1 MKAMIV
7 RTDFSLGESTLKAEN
22 AVKIAKEA
30 GYTAVISADS
40 MNIASVIPLQS
51 TAGNDIAVIC
61 GVKLNIVDDP
71 TYEHRAKLAKESMR
85 CMESL
90 KRGRNYSFT
99 ALIKNEQ
106 GYRDIC
112 ELMTAANTREQFYFV
127 PRISLEQLAAT
138 YAKGNIILLTSDIGS
153 VFQRNDFAKII
164 SALITAGGKD
174 NFYCVVYPHPT
185 PFYDQINVRAMKAA
199 NALKIEPVAFY
210 PAYYESP
217 DDADIK
223 DIAHMVINNIK
234 IDQQYRLRIPHQR
247 DNAVNGRSHLL
258 AALKSFSVRMN
269 MPISSLMVST
279 TQDAI
284 INACKWRWHELSPS
298 LPKMAD
304 DEPATLMKLAVS
316 GLRKRLTTKEFGYIP
331 PASKHRAYVSR
342 LKYEMDTLT
351 RLGFCGYFLMVHD
364 VMNHSRETGIPVGPG
379 RGSSAGSLVAW
390 CIGITNVDPIRHD
403 LLFERFIN
411 PDRIDLPDAD
421 LDFSQAR
428 RHEVVEYL
436 NERFG
441 EDYVAGIPNFT
452 YLGAASALRDTARIF
467 GVNAADMAVSKEL
480 KNVEDDSLSLEELRE
495 QLASIDK
502 YATKYPDAF
511 NAACKL
517 QNLMR
522 GFGRHAAGVIVSGSP
537 LTERT
542 PVERRGDSRC
552 IAFDKRYCESM
563 GLIKLDVLGLA
574 TLDLLDIAKRYI
586 KENTGEDINLDA
598 ISLED
603 RKVLDGFA
611 AGYTQGVFQLES
623 GSMRKLLK
631 DLGAGMEP
639 MSFKTIV
646 ATTALFRP
654 GPIQS
659 GMLDDYVAV
668 AKGFMLP
675 HSIHPRLEDVTRE
688 TNGVL
693 LYQEQIMQSSR
704 VLAGFSMAE
713 ADALRSAIGKKN
725 MDKMKKIGTDFV
737 ERAKAGWVTLLLKDG
752 STLEVHKRAILDC
765 PDGKRRNYIEAI
777 NDGTDYIEVVSEQ
790 EGISQDKAQE
800 IWDAFEKFGGYAFN
814 KSHSVAYSLISYQSM
829 WLKTHYPAE
838 FFAASLTIL
847 GEDKHQGL
855 VKDALTYGIRVL
867 PPDVN
872 VSSNRIEIRTLED
885 GRQVLYAPFSA
896 LKGCSEIGSRAIM
909 KAREKVGGKFESLA
923 QFEEATEKRAVNSR
937 VREALQKVGAFASI
951 EHGSLPATATERLR
965 DQAEL
970 MGSLVID
977 TVKASRQFEM
987 NPKRSAEINA
997 LMSRMAAE
1005 MGLGDKLIRPSI
1017 GIKPKIMII
1026 LDNANTN
1033 DDRSGC
1039 FMESGYDTFKAQLLA
1054 TGDLRMGDLY
1064 VTGVCKKL
1072 KEKEK
1077 DYTKDEVGKFTD
1089 FMLEEINLVRPTY
1102 VLTCGSRATALFNN
1116 KSKPSDLVGSKE
1128 YLPALDATIFYGFN
1142 PNILYF
1148 RPEEGER
1155 MEAILADI
1163 AEALIASSPSFR
1175 AGI

>member
-1 MKAMIV
+1 MKALMV
-7 RTDFSLGESTLKAEN
+7 RTDFSLGESALKAEN
-22 AVKIAKEA
+22 AVKIAREA

-40 MNIASVIPLQS
+40 MNIASVIPLQRA
-51 TAGNDIAVIC
+51 AGDDMAVIC

-90 KRGRNYSFT
+90 ERGRNYSFT

-112 ELMTAANTREQFYFV
+112 ELMTVANTREQFYFV
-127 PRISLEQLAAT
+127 PRLSLEQLVST

-164 SALITAGGKD
+164 SSLITAGGKD
-174 NFYCVVYPHPT
+174 NFYSVVYPHPT
-185 PFYDQINVRAMKAA
+185 PFYDQINVRAMKVAS
-199 NALKIEPVAFY
+199 ALKIEPVAFY
-210 PAYYESP
+210 PAYYESI

-223 DIAHMVINNIK
+223 DIAHMVTNNIK
-234 IDQQYRLRIPHQR
+234 IDQPHRLRIPHQR
-247 DNAVNGRSHLL
+247 DNAVNGRRHLL
-258 AALKSFSVRMN
+258 EALKAFSVRMDVPVTAA
-269 MPISSLMVST
+269 MAST
-279 TQDAI
+279 TQDSI
-284 INACKWRWHELSPS
+284 IDACTWRWHELPPA

-304 DEPATLMKLAVS
+304 DEPATLMKLAVA
-316 GLRKRLTTKEFGYIP
+316 GLRKRLTTKEFGYTP
-331 PASKHRAYVSR
+331 PASENRVYVER

-351 RLGFCGYFLMVHD
+351 RLGFCGYFLMVRD
-364 VMNHSRETGIPVGPG
+364 LMNHSRETGIPVGPG

-390 CIGITNVDPIRHD
+390 CIGITNVDPIRHG

-411 PDRIDLPDAD
+411 PERLDLPDAD

-428 RHEVVEYL
+428 RHEVIEYL
-436 NERFG
+436 NERYG

-452 YLGAASALRDTARIF
+452 YLGAASALRDTARIY
-467 GVNAADMAVSKEL
+467 GVESADMAVSKEL
-480 KNVEDDSLSLEELRE
+480 KNVEDDSLPLEELRE
-495 QLASIDK
+495 QLASLDK

-517 QNLMR
+517 QSLMR
-522 GFGRHAAGVIVSGSP
+522 GFSRHAAGMIVAGVP

-542 PVERRGDSRC
+542 PVERRGDARC
-552 IAFDKRYCESM
+552 IAFDKRYCEAM

-574 TLDLLDIAKRYI
+574 TLDLLDSAKRYI

-623 GSMRKLLK
+623 GPMRKLLK
-631 DLGAGMEP
+631 DLGGGIEP
-639 MSFKTIV
+639 MSFKTVV

-659 GMLDDYVAV
+659 GMLDDYVSV
-668 AKGFMLP
+668 AKGFMAP
-675 HSIHPRLEDVTRE
+675 HSIHPRLEEVTRE

-725 MDKMKKIGTDFV
+725 MDKMKAIGSDFV
-737 ERAKAGWVTLLLKDG
+737 ERAQAGWVTLSLKNG
-752 STLEVHKRAILDC
+752 GTVEVHKHAKLDC
-765 PDGKRRNYIEAI
+765 SDGKRRSYSEAI
-777 NDGTDYIEVVSEQ
+777 SDGIDYVEIVSEQ
-790 EGISQDKAQE
+790 EGLSKEKAQE

-838 FFAASLTIL
+838 FFAAALTIL

-885 GRQVLYAPFSA
+885 GSQALYAPFSA
-896 LKGCSEIGSRAIM
+896 VKGCSENGCQAIM
-909 KAREKVGGKFESLA
+909 RAREKVGGKFESVA
-923 QFEEATEKRAVNSR
+923 QFDEAVEKRACNSR
-937 VREALQKVGAFASI
+937 VRESLHKVGAFASI
-951 EHGSLPATATERLR
+951 EPGSLPATDPERLR

-970 MGSLVID
+970 MGNLIID
-977 TVKASRQFEM
+977 AVKASRPFEM
-987 NPKRSAEINA
+987 NPKRSAEINV
-997 LMSRMAAE
+997 LMTRMAAE
-1005 MGLGDKLIRPSI
+1005 MGLGEELIRPTI

-1026 LDNANTN
+1026 LDNANGN
-1033 DDRSGC
+1033 DARTGY
-1039 FMESGYDTFKAQLLA
+1039 FMENGYDDFKAKLL
-1054 TGDLRMGDLY
+1054 TVGDLRMGDLY
-1064 VTGVCKKL
+1064 VTGVCKKV
-1072 KEKEK
+1072 KDKEK
-1077 DYTKDEVGKFTD
+1077 DYTKDEIGQFTD
-1089 FMLEEINLVRPTY
+1089 FMREEINLVRPTY
-1102 VLTCGSRATALFNN
+1102 ILTCGSRSTALFNN
-1116 KSKPSDLVGSKE
+1116 KSKPSDLIGRKE
-1128 YLPALDATIFYGFN
+1128 YFPELDATVFYGFN

-1155 MEAILADI
+1155 LEAILADI
-1163 AEALIASSPSFR
+1163 AETINK
-1175 AGI
+1175 

>member
-1 MKAMIV
+1 MKALMV
-7 RTDFSLGESTLKAEN
+7 RTDFSLGESALKAEN
-22 AVKIAKEA
+22 AVKIAREA

-40 MNIASVIPLQS
+40 MNIASVIPLQRA
-51 TAGNDIAVIC
+51 AGDDMAVIC

-90 KRGRNYSFT
+90 ERGRNCSFT

-112 ELMTAANTREQFYFV
+112 ELMTVANTREQFYFV
-127 PRISLEQLAAT
+127 PRLSLEQLVST

-164 SALITAGGKD
+164 SSLITAGGKD
-174 NFYCVVYPHPT
+174 NFYSVVYPHPT
-185 PFYDQINVRAMKAA
+185 PFYDQINVRAMKVAS
-199 NALKIEPVAFY
+199 ALKIEPVAFY
-210 PAYYESP
+210 PAYYESI

-223 DIAHMVINNIK
+223 DIAHMVTNNIK
-234 IDQQYRLRIPHQR
+234 IDQPHRLRIPHQR
-247 DNAVNGRSHLL
+247 DNAINGRRHLL
-258 AALKSFSVRMN
+258 EALKAFSVRMDVPVTAA
-269 MPISSLMVST
+269 MAST
-279 TQDAI
+279 TQDSI
-284 INACKWRWHELSPS
+284 IDACTWRWHELPPA

-304 DEPATLMKLAVS
+304 DEPATLMKLAVA
-316 GLRKRLTTKEFGYIP
+316 GLRKRLTTKEFGYTP
-331 PASKHRAYVSR
+331 PASENRVYVER

-351 RLGFCGYFLMVHD
+351 RLGFCGYFLMVRD
-364 VMNHSRETGIPVGPG
+364 LMNHSRETGIPVGPG

-390 CIGITNVDPIRHD
+390 CIGITNVDPIRHG

-411 PDRIDLPDAD
+411 PERLDLPDAD

-428 RHEVVEYL
+428 RHEVIEYL
-436 NERFG
+436 NERYG

-452 YLGAASALRDTARIF
+452 YLGAASALRDTARIY
-467 GVNAADMAVSKEL
+467 GVESADMAVSKEL
-480 KNVEDDSLSLEELRE
+480 KNVEDDSLPLEELRE
-495 QLASIDK
+495 QLASLDK

-517 QNLMR
+517 QSLMR
-522 GFGRHAAGVIVSGSP
+522 GFGRHAAGIIVAGVP

-542 PVERRGDSRC
+542 PVERRGDARC
-552 IAFDKRYCESM
+552 IAFDKRYCEAM

-574 TLDLLDIAKRYI
+574 TLDLLDSAKRYI

-623 GSMRKLLK
+623 GPMRKLLK
-631 DLGAGMEP
+631 DLGGGIEP
-639 MSFKTIV
+639 MSFKTVV

-659 GMLDDYVAV
+659 GMLDDYVSV
-668 AKGFMLP
+668 AKGFMAP
-675 HSIHPRLEDVTRE
+675 HSIHPRLEEVTRE

-725 MDKMKKIGTDFV
+725 MDKMKAIGSDFV
-737 ERAKAGWVTLLLKDG
+737 ERAQAGWVTLSLKNG
-752 STLEVHKRAILDC
+752 GTVEVHKHAKLDC
-765 PDGKRRNYIEAI
+765 SDGKRRSYSEAI
-777 NDGTDYIEVVSEQ
+777 SDGIDYVEIVSEQ
-790 EGISQDKAQE
+790 EGLSKEKAQE

-838 FFAASLTIL
+838 FFAAALTIL

-885 GRQVLYAPFSA
+885 GSQALYAPFSA
-896 LKGCSEIGSRAIM
+896 VKGCSENGCQAIM
-909 KAREKVGGKFESLA
+909 RAREKVGGKFESVA
-923 QFEEATEKRAVNSR
+923 QFDEAVEKRACNSR
-937 VREALQKVGAFASI
+937 VRESLHKVGAFASI
-951 EHGSLPATATERLR
+951 EPGSLPATDPERLR

-970 MGSLVID
+970 MGNLIID
-977 TVKASRQFEM
+977 AVKASRPFEM
-987 NPKRSAEINA
+987 NPKRSAEINV
-997 LMSRMAAE
+997 LMTRMAAE
-1005 MGLGDKLIRPSI
+1005 MGLGEELIRPTI

-1026 LDNANTN
+1026 LDNANGN
-1033 DDRSGC
+1033 DARTGY
-1039 FMESGYDTFKAQLLA
+1039 FMENGYDDFKAKLL
-1054 TGDLRMGDLY
+1054 TVGDLRMGDLY
-1064 VTGVCKKL
+1064 VTGVCKKV
-1072 KEKEK
+1072 KDKEK
-1077 DYTKDEVGKFTD
+1077 DYTKDEIGQFTD
-1089 FMLEEINLVRPTY
+1089 FMREEINLVRPTY
-1102 VLTCGSRATALFNN
+1102 ILTCGSRSTALFNN
-1116 KSKPSDLVGSKE
+1116 KSKPSDLIGRKE
-1128 YLPALDATIFYGFN
+1128 YFPELDATVFYGFN

-1155 MEAILADI
+1155 LEAILADI
-1163 AEALIASSPSFR
+1163 AETINK
-1175 AGI
+1175 

>member
-1 MKAMIV
+1 MKALMV
-7 RTDFSLGESTLKAEN
+7 RTDFSLGESALKAEN
-22 AVKIAKEA
+22 AVKIAREA

-40 MNIASVIPLQS
+40 MNIASVIPLQRA
-51 TAGNDIAVIC
+51 AGDDMAVIC

-90 KRGRNYSFT
+90 ERGRNYSFT

-112 ELMTAANTREQFYFV
+112 ELMTVANTREQFYFV
-127 PRISLEQLAAT
+127 PRLSLEQLVST

-164 SALITAGGKD
+164 SSLITAGGKD
-174 NFYCVVYPHPT
+174 NFYSVVYPHPT
-185 PFYDQINVRAMKAA
+185 PFYDQINVRAMKVAS
-199 NALKIEPVAFY
+199 ALKIEPVAFY
-210 PAYYESP
+210 PAYYESI

-223 DIAHMVINNIK
+223 DIAHMVTNNIK
-234 IDQQYRLRIPHQR
+234 IDQPHRLRIPHQR
-247 DNAVNGRSHLL
+247 DNAVNGRRHLL
-258 AALKSFSVRMN
+258 EALKAFSVRMDVPVTAA
-269 MPISSLMVST
+269 MAST
-279 TQDAI
+279 TQDSI
-284 INACKWRWHELSPS
+284 IDACTWRWHELPPA

-304 DEPATLMKLAVS
+304 DEPATLMKLAVA
-316 GLRKRLTTKEFGYIP
+316 GLHKRLTTKEFGYTP
-331 PASKHRAYVSR
+331 PASENRVYVER

-351 RLGFCGYFLMVHD
+351 RLGFCGYFLMVRD
-364 VMNHSRETGIPVGPG
+364 LMNHSRETGIPVGPG

-390 CIGITNVDPIRHD
+390 CIGITNVDPIRHG

-411 PDRIDLPDAD
+411 PERLDLPDAD

-428 RHEVVEYL
+428 RHEVIEYL
-436 NERFG
+436 NERYG

-452 YLGAASALRDTARIF
+452 YLGAASALRDTARIY
-467 GVNAADMAVSKEL
+467 GVESADMAVSKEL
-480 KNVEDDSLSLEELRE
+480 KNVEDDSLPLEELRE
-495 QLASIDK
+495 QLASLDK

-517 QNLMR
+517 QSLMR
-522 GFGRHAAGVIVSGSP
+522 GFGRHAAGMIVAGVP

-542 PVERRGDSRC
+542 PVERRGDARC
-552 IAFDKRYCESM
+552 IAFDKRYCEAM

-574 TLDLLDIAKRYI
+574 TLDLLDSAKRYI

-623 GSMRKLLK
+623 GPMRKLLK
-631 DLGAGMEP
+631 DLGGGIEP
-639 MSFKTIV
+639 MSFKTVV

-659 GMLDDYVAV
+659 GMLDDYVSV
-668 AKGFMLP
+668 AKGFMAP
-675 HSIHPRLEDVTRE
+675 HSIHPRLEEVTRE

-725 MDKMKKIGTDFV
+725 MDKMKAIGSDFV
-737 ERAKAGWVTLLLKDG
+737 ERAQAGWVTLSLKNG
-752 STLEVHKRAILDC
+752 GTVEVHKHAKLDC
-765 PDGKRRNYIEAI
+765 SDGKRRSYSEAI
-777 NDGTDYIEVVSEQ
+777 SDGIDYVEIVSEQ
-790 EGISQDKAQE
+790 EGLSKEKAQE

-838 FFAASLTIL
+838 FFAAALTIL

-885 GRQVLYAPFSA
+885 GSQALYAPFSA
-896 LKGCSEIGSRAIM
+896 VKGCSENGCQAIM
-909 KAREKVGGKFESLA
+909 RAREKVGGKFESVA
-923 QFEEATEKRAVNSR
+923 QFDEAVEKRACNSR
-937 VREALQKVGAFASI
+937 VRESLHKVGAFASI
-951 EHGSLPATATERLR
+951 EPGSLPATDPERLR

-970 MGSLVID
+970 MGNLIID
-977 TVKASRQFEM
+977 AVKASRPFEM
-987 NPKRSAEINA
+987 NPKRSAEINV
-997 LMSRMAAE
+997 LMTRMAAE
-1005 MGLGDKLIRPSI
+1005 MGLGEELIRPTI

-1026 LDNANTN
+1026 LDNANGN
-1033 DDRSGC
+1033 DARTGY
-1039 FMESGYDTFKAQLLA
+1039 FMENGYDDFKAKLL
-1054 TGDLRMGDLY
+1054 TVGDLRMGDLY
-1064 VTGVCKKL
+1064 VTGVCKKV
-1072 KEKEK
+1072 KDKEK
-1077 DYTKDEVGKFTD
+1077 DYTKDEIGQFTD
-1089 FMLEEINLVRPTY
+1089 FMREEINLVRPTY
-1102 VLTCGSRATALFNN
+1102 ILTCGSRSTALFNN
-1116 KSKPSDLVGSKE
+1116 KSKPSDLIGRKE
-1128 YLPALDATIFYGFN
+1128 YFPELDATVFYGFN

-1155 MEAILADI
+1155 LEAILADI
-1163 AEALIASSPSFR
+1163 AETINK
-1175 AGI
+1175 

>member
-1 MKAMIV
+1 MKALMV
-7 RTDFSLGESTLKAEN
+7 RTDFSLGESALKAEN
-22 AVKIAKEA
+22 AVKIAREA

-40 MNIASVIPLQS
+40 MNIASVIPLQRA
-51 TAGNDIAVIC
+51 AGDDMAVIC

-90 KRGRNYSFT
+90 ERGRNYSFT

-112 ELMTAANTREQFYFV
+112 ELMTVANTREQFYFV
-127 PRISLEQLAAT
+127 PRLSLEQLVST

-164 SALITAGGKD
+164 SSLITAGGKD
-174 NFYCVVYPHPT
+174 NFYSVVYPHPT
-185 PFYDQINVRAMKAA
+185 PFYDQINVRAMKVAS
-199 NALKIEPVAFY
+199 ALKIEPVAFY
-210 PAYYESP
+210 PAYYESI

-223 DIAHMVINNIK
+223 DIAHMVTNNIK
-234 IDQQYRLRIPHQR
+234 IDQPHRLRIPHQR
-247 DNAVNGRSHLL
+247 DNAVNGRRHLL
-258 AALKSFSVRMN
+258 EALKAFSVRMDVPVTAA
-269 MPISSLMVST
+269 MAST
-279 TQDAI
+279 TQDSI
-284 INACKWRWHELSPS
+284 IEACTWRWHELPPA

-304 DEPATLMKLAVS
+304 DEPATLMKLAVA
-316 GLRKRLTTKEFGYIP
+316 GLRKRLTTKEFGYTP
-331 PASKHRAYVSR
+331 PASENRVYVER

-351 RLGFCGYFLMVHD
+351 RLGFCGYFLMVRD
-364 VMNHSRETGIPVGPG
+364 LMNHSRETGIPVGPG

-390 CIGITNVDPIRHD
+390 CIGITNVDPIRHG

-411 PDRIDLPDAD
+411 PERLDLPDAD

-428 RHEVVEYL
+428 RHEVIEYL
-436 NERFG
+436 NERYG

-452 YLGAASALRDTARIF
+452 YLGAASALRDTARIY
-467 GVNAADMAVSKEL
+467 GVESADMAVSKEL
-480 KNVEDDSLSLEELRE
+480 KNVEDDSLPLEELRE
-495 QLASIDK
+495 QLASLDK

-517 QNLMR
+517 QSLMR
-522 GFGRHAAGVIVSGSP
+522 GFGRHAAGMIVAGVP

-542 PVERRGDSRC
+542 PVERRGDARC
-552 IAFDKRYCESM
+552 IAFDKRYCEAM

-574 TLDLLDIAKRYI
+574 TLDLLDSAKRYI

-623 GSMRKLLK
+623 GPMRKLLK
-631 DLGAGMEP
+631 DLGGGIEP
-639 MSFKTIV
+639 MSFKTVV

-659 GMLDDYVAV
+659 GMLDDYVSV
-668 AKGFMLP
+668 AKGFMAP
-675 HSIHPRLEDVTRE
+675 HSIHPRLEEVTRE

-725 MDKMKKIGTDFV
+725 MDKMKAIGSDFV
-737 ERAKAGWVTLLLKDG
+737 ERAQAGWVILSLKNG
-752 STLEVHKRAILDC
+752 GTVEVHKHAKLDC
-765 PDGKRRNYIEAI
+765 SDGKRRSYSEAI
-777 NDGTDYIEVVSEQ
+777 SDGIDYVEIVSEQ
-790 EGISQDKAQE
+790 EGLSKEKAQE

-838 FFAASLTIL
+838 FFAAALTIL

-872 VSSNRIEIRTLED
+872 ESSNRIEIRTLED
-885 GRQVLYAPFSA
+885 GSQVLYAPFSA
-896 LKGCSEIGSRAIM
+896 VKGCSENGCQAIM
-909 KAREKVGGKFESLA
+909 RAREKVGGKFESVA
-923 QFEEATEKRAVNSR
+923 QFDEAVEKRACNSR
-937 VREALQKVGAFASI
+937 VRESLHKVGAFASI
-951 EHGSLPATATERLR
+951 EPGSLPATDPERLR

-970 MGSLVID
+970 MGNLIID
-977 TVKASRQFEM
+977 AVKASRPFEM
-987 NPKRSAEINA
+987 NPKRSAEINV
-997 LMSRMAAE
+997 LMTRMAAE
-1005 MGLGDKLIRPSI
+1005 MGLGEELIRPTI

-1026 LDNANTN
+1026 LDNANGN
-1033 DDRSGC
+1033 DARTGY
-1039 FMESGYDTFKAQLLA
+1039 FMENGYDDFKAKLL
-1054 TGDLRMGDLY
+1054 TVGDLRMGDLY
-1064 VTGVCKKL
+1064 VTGVCKKV
-1072 KEKEK
+1072 KDKEK
-1077 DYTKDEVGKFTD
+1077 DYTKDEIGQFTD
-1089 FMLEEINLVRPTY
+1089 FMREEINLVRPTY
-1102 VLTCGSRATALFNN
+1102 ILTCGSRSTALFNN
-1116 KSKPSDLVGSKE
+1116 KSKPSDLIGRKE
-1128 YLPALDATIFYGFN
+1128 YFPELDATVFYGFN

-1155 MEAILADI
+1155 LEAILADI
-1163 AEALIASSPSFR
+1163 AETINK
-1175 AGI
+1175 

>member
-1 MKAMIV
+1 MKALMV
-7 RTDFSLGESTLKAEN
+7 RTDFSLGESALKAEN
-22 AVKIAKEA
+22 AVKIAREA

-40 MNIASVIPLQS
+40 MNIASVIPLQRA
-51 TAGNDIAVIC
+51 AGDDMAVIC

-71 TYEHRAKLAKESMR
+71 TYEHRAKLAKESKG

-90 KRGRNYSFT
+90 ERGRNYSFT

-112 ELMTAANTREQFYFV
+112 ELMTVANTREQFYFV
-127 PRISLEQLAAT
+127 PRLSLEQLVST

-164 SALITAGGKD
+164 SSLITAGGKD
-174 NFYCVVYPHPT
+174 NFYSVVYPHPT
-185 PFYDQINVRAMKAA
+185 PFYDQINVRAMKVAS
-199 NALKIEPVAFY
+199 ALKIEPVAFY
-210 PAYYESP
+210 PAYYESI

-223 DIAHMVINNIK
+223 DIAHMVTNNIK
-234 IDQQYRLRIPHQR
+234 IDQPHRLRIPHQR
-247 DNAVNGRSHLL
+247 DNAVNGRRHLL
-258 AALKSFSVRMN
+258 EALKAFSVRMDVPVTAA
-269 MPISSLMVST
+269 MAST
-279 TQDAI
+279 TQDSI
-284 INACKWRWHELSPS
+284 IEACTWRWHELPPA

-304 DEPATLMKLAVS
+304 DEPATLMKLAVA
-316 GLRKRLTTKEFGYIP
+316 GLRKRLTTKEFGYTP
-331 PASKHRAYVSR
+331 PASENRVYVER

-351 RLGFCGYFLMVHD
+351 RLGFCGYFLMVRD
-364 VMNHSRETGIPVGPG
+364 LMNHSRETGIPVGPG

-390 CIGITNVDPIRHD
+390 CIGITNVDPIRHG

-411 PDRIDLPDAD
+411 PERLDLPDAD

-428 RHEVVEYL
+428 RHEVIEYL
-436 NERFG
+436 NERYG

-452 YLGAASALRDTARIF
+452 YLGAASALRDTARIY
-467 GVNAADMAVSKEL
+467 GVESADMAVSKEL
-480 KNVEDDSLSLEELRE
+480 KNVEDDSLPLEELRE
-495 QLASIDK
+495 QLASLDK

-517 QNLMR
+517 QSLMR
-522 GFGRHAAGVIVSGSP
+522 GFGRHAAGMIVAGVP

-542 PVERRGDSRC
+542 PVERRGDARC
-552 IAFDKRYCESM
+552 IAFDKRYCEAM

-574 TLDLLDIAKRYI
+574 TLDLLDSAKRYI

-623 GSMRKLLK
+623 GPMRKLLK
-631 DLGAGMEP
+631 DLGGGIEP
-639 MSFKTIV
+639 MSFKTVV

-659 GMLDDYVAV
+659 GMLDDYVSV
-668 AKGFMLP
+668 AKGFMAP
-675 HSIHPRLEDVTRE
+675 HSIHPRLEEVTRE

-725 MDKMKKIGTDFV
+725 MDKMKAIGSDFV
-737 ERAKAGWVTLLLKDG
+737 ERAQAGWVTLSLKNG
-752 STLEVHKRAILDC
+752 GTVEVHKHAKLDC
-765 PDGKRRNYIEAI
+765 SDGKRRSYSEAI
-777 NDGTDYIEVVSEQ
+777 SDGIDYVEIVSEQ
-790 EGISQDKAQE
+790 EGLSKEKAQE

-838 FFAASLTIL
+838 FFAAALTIL

-885 GRQVLYAPFSA
+885 GSQALYAPFSA
-896 LKGCSEIGSRAIM
+896 VKGCSENGCQAIM
-909 KAREKVGGKFESLA
+909 RAREKVGGKFESVA
-923 QFEEATEKRAVNSR
+923 QFDEAVEKRACNSR
-937 VREALQKVGAFASI
+937 VRESLHKVGAFASI
-951 EHGSLPATATERLR
+951 EPGSLPATDPERLR

-970 MGSLVID
+970 MGNLIID
-977 TVKASRQFEM
+977 AVKASRPFEM
-987 NPKRSAEINA
+987 NSKRSAEINV
-997 LMSRMAAE
+997 LMTRMAAE
-1005 MGLGDKLIRPSI
+1005 MGLGDELIRPSI

-1026 LDNANTN
+1026 LDNANGN
-1033 DDRSGC
+1033 DARTGY
-1039 FMESGYDTFKAQLLA
+1039 FMENGYDDFKAKLLTA
-1054 TGDLRMGDLY
+1054 GDLRMGDLY
-1064 VTGVCKKL
+1064 VTGVCKKV
-1072 KEKEK
+1072 KDKEK
-1077 DYTKDEVGKFTD
+1077 DYTKDEIGQFTD
-1089 FMLEEINLVRPTY
+1089 FIREEINLVRPTY
-1102 VLTCGSRATALFNN
+1102 ILTCGSRSTALFNN
-1116 KSKPSDLVGSKE
+1116 KSKPSDLIGRKE
-1128 YLPALDATIFYGFN
+1128 YFPELDATVFYGFN

-1155 MEAILADI
+1155 LEAILADI
-1163 AEALIASSPSFR
+1163 AETINK
-1175 AGI
+1175 

>member
-1 MKAMIV
+1 MKALMV
-7 RTDFSLGESTLKAEN
+7 RTDFSLGESALKAEN
-22 AVKIAKEA
+22 AVKIARDA

-40 MNIASVIPLQS
+40 MNIASVIPLQRA
-51 TAGNDIAVIC
+51 AGDDMAVIC
-61 GVKLNIVDDP
+61 GVKLNVVDDP
-71 TYEHRAKLAKESMR
+71 TYEHRARLAKESGR

-90 KRGRNYSFT
+90 VRDRSYCFT

-106 GYRDIC
+106 GYRDVC
-112 ELMTAANTREQFYFV
+112 ELMTLANKREQFYFV
-127 PRISLEQLAAT
+127 PRLALEQLAAA

-153 VFQRNDFAKII
+153 VFQRRDFAKII
-164 SALITAGGKD
+164 GTLVTAGGRD
-174 NFYCVVYPHPT
+174 NFYSVVYPHPT
-185 PFYDQINVRAMKAA
+185 PFYDQINVRAMKVAS
-199 NALKIEPVAFY
+199 ALKIEPVAFY
-210 PAYYESP
+210 PAYYESI

-223 DIAHMVINNIK
+223 DIAHMVTNNIK
-234 IDQQYRLRIPHQR
+234 IDQPHRLRIPHQR
-247 DNAVNGRSHLL
+247 DNAVNGRRHLL
-258 AALKSFSVRMN
+258 EALKAFSVRMDVPVTAA
-269 MPISSLMVST
+269 MAST
-279 TQDAI
+279 TQDSI
-284 INACKWRWHELSPS
+284 IEACTWRWHELPPA

-304 DEPATLMKLAVS
+304 DEPATLMKLAVA
-316 GLRKRLTTKEFGYIP
+316 GLRKRLTTKEFGYTP
-331 PASKHRAYVSR
+331 PASENRVYVER

-351 RLGFCGYFLMVHD
+351 RLGFCGYFLMVRD
-364 VMNHSRETGIPVGPG
+364 LMNHSRETGIPVGPG

-390 CIGITNVDPIRHD
+390 CIGITNVDPIRHG

-411 PDRIDLPDAD
+411 PERLDLPDAD

-428 RHEVVEYL
+428 RHEVIEYL
-436 NERFG
+436 NERYG

-452 YLGAASALRDTARIF
+452 YLGAASALRDTARIY
-467 GVNAADMAVSKEL
+467 GVESADMAVSKEL
-480 KNVEDDSLSLEELRE
+480 KNVEDDSLPLEELRE
-495 QLASIDK
+495 QLASLDK

-517 QNLMR
+517 QSLMR
-522 GFGRHAAGVIVSGSP
+522 GFGRHAAGMIVAGVP

-542 PVERRGDSRC
+542 PVERRGDARC
-552 IAFDKRYCESM
+552 IAFDKRYCEAM

-574 TLDLLDIAKRYI
+574 TLDLLDSAKRYI

-623 GSMRKLLK
+623 GPMRKLLK
-631 DLGAGMEP
+631 DLGGGIEP
-639 MSFKTIV
+639 MSFKTVV

-659 GMLDDYVAV
+659 GMLDDYVSV
-668 AKGFMLP
+668 AKGFMAP
-675 HSIHPRLEDVTRE
+675 HSIHPRLEEVTRE

-725 MDKMKKIGTDFV
+725 MDKMKAIGSDFV
-737 ERAKAGWVTLLLKDG
+737 ERAQAGWVTLSLKNG
-752 STLEVHKRAILDC
+752 GTVEVHKHAKLDC
-765 PDGKRRNYIEAI
+765 SDGKRRSYSEAI
-777 NDGTDYIEVVSEQ
+777 SDGIDYVEIVSEQ
-790 EGISQDKAQE
+790 EGLSKEKAQE

-838 FFAASLTIL
+838 FFAAALTIL

-885 GRQVLYAPFSA
+885 GSQALYAPFSA
-896 LKGCSEIGSRAIM
+896 VKGCSENGCQAIM
-909 KAREKVGGKFESLA
+909 RAREKVGGKFESVA
-923 QFEEATEKRAVNSR
+923 QFDEAVEKRACNSR
-937 VREALQKVGAFASI
+937 VRESLHKVGAFASI
-951 EHGSLPATATERLR
+951 EPGSLPATDPERLR

-970 MGSLVID
+970 MGNLIID
-977 TVKASRQFEM
+977 AVKASRPFEM
-987 NPKRSAEINA
+987 NPKRSAEINV
-997 LMSRMAAE
+997 LMTRMADE
-1005 MGLGDKLIRPSI
+1005 MGLGEELIRPTI

-1026 LDNANTN
+1026 LDNANGN
-1033 DDRSGC
+1033 DARTGY
-1039 FMESGYDTFKAQLLA
+1039 FMENGYDDFKAKLL
-1054 TGDLRMGDLY
+1054 TVGDLRMGDLY
-1064 VTGVCKKL
+1064 VTGVCKKV
-1072 KEKEK
+1072 KDKEK
-1077 DYTKDEVGKFTD
+1077 DYTKDEIGQFTD
-1089 FMLEEINLVRPTY
+1089 FMREEINLVRPTY
-1102 VLTCGSRATALFNN
+1102 ILTCGSRSTALFNN
-1116 KSKPSDLVGSKE
+1116 KSKPSDLIGRKE
-1128 YLPALDATIFYGFN
+1128 YFPELDATVFYGFN

-1148 RPEEGER
+1148 RPEEGVR
-1155 MEAILADI
+1155 LEAILADI
-1163 AEALIASSPSFR
+1163 AETINK
-1175 AGI
+1175 

>member
-1 MKAMIV
+1 MKALMV
-7 RTDFSLGESTLKAEN
+7 RTDFSLGESALKAEN
-22 AVKIAKEA
+22 AVKIAREA

-40 MNIASVIPLQS
+40 MNIASVIPLQRA
-51 TAGNDIAVIC
+51 AGDDMAVIC

-90 KRGRNYSFT
+90 ERGRNYSFT

-112 ELMTAANTREQFYFV
+112 ELMTVANTREQFYFV
-127 PRISLEQLAAT
+127 PRLSLEQLVST

-164 SALITAGGKD
+164 STLITAGGKD
-174 NFYCVVYPHPT
+174 NFYSVVYPHPT
-185 PFYDQINVRAMKAA
+185 PFYDQINVRAMKVAS
-199 NALKIEPVAFY
+199 ALKIEPVAFY
-210 PAYYESP
+210 PAYYESI

-223 DIAHMVINNIK
+223 DIAHMVTNNIK
-234 IDQQYRLRIPHQR
+234 IDQPHRLRIPHQR
-247 DNAVNGRSHLL
+247 DNAINGRRHLL
-258 AALKSFSVRMN
+258 EALKAFSVRMDVPVTAA
-269 MPISSLMVST
+269 MAST
-279 TQDAI
+279 TQDSI
-284 INACKWRWHELSPS
+284 IDACTWRWHELPPA

-304 DEPATLMKLAVS
+304 DEPATLMKLAVA
-316 GLRKRLTTKEFGYIP
+316 GLRKRLTTKEFGYTP
-331 PASKHRAYVSR
+331 PASENRVYVER

-351 RLGFCGYFLMVHD
+351 RLGFCGYFLMVRD
-364 VMNHSRETGIPVGPG
+364 LMNHSRETGIPVGPG

-390 CIGITNVDPIRHD
+390 CIGITNVDPIRHG

-411 PDRIDLPDAD
+411 PERLDLPDAD

-428 RHEVVEYL
+428 RHEVIEYL
-436 NERFG
+436 NERYG

-452 YLGAASALRDTARIF
+452 YLGAASALRDTARIY
-467 GVNAADMAVSKEL
+467 GVESADMAVSKEL
-480 KNVEDDSLSLEELRE
+480 KNVEDDSLPLEELRE
-495 QLASIDK
+495 QLASLDK

-517 QNLMR
+517 QSLMR
-522 GFGRHAAGVIVSGSP
+522 GFGRHAAGMIVAGVP

-542 PVERRGDSRC
+542 PVERRGDARC
-552 IAFDKRYCESM
+552 IAFDKRYCEAM

-574 TLDLLDIAKRYI
+574 TLDLLDSAKRYI
-586 KENTGEDINLDA
+586 KESTGEDINLDA
-598 ISLED
+598 IPLDD

-623 GSMRKLLK
+623 GPMRKLLK
-631 DLGAGMEP
+631 DLGGGIEP
-639 MSFKTIV
+639 MSFKTVV

-659 GMLDDYVAV
+659 GMLDDYVSV
-668 AKGFMLP
+668 AKGFMAP
-675 HSIHPRLEDVTRE
+675 HSIHPRLEEVTRE

-725 MDKMKKIGTDFV
+725 MDKMKAIGSDFV
-737 ERAKAGWVTLLLKDG
+737 ERAQAGWVTLSLKNG
-752 STLEVHKRAILDC
+752 GTVEVHKHAKLDC
-765 PDGKRRNYIEAI
+765 SDGKRRSYSEAI
-777 NDGTDYIEVVSEQ
+777 SDGIDYVEIVSEQ
-790 EGISQDKAQE
+790 EGLSKEKAQE

-838 FFAASLTIL
+838 FFAAALTIL

-885 GRQVLYAPFSA
+885 GSQVLYAPFSA
-896 LKGCSEIGSRAIM
+896 VKGCSENGCQAIM
-909 KAREKVGGKFESLA
+909 RAREKVGGKFESLA
-923 QFEEATEKRAVNSR
+923 QFEEAVEKRACNSR
-937 VREALQKVGAFASI
+937 VRESLQKVGAFAAI
-951 EHGSLPATATERLR
+951 EPGSLPATDPERLR

-970 MGSLVID
+970 MGNLVID
-977 TVKASRQFEM
+977 AVKASRPFEM
-987 NPKRSAEINA
+987 NPKRSAEINV
-997 LMSRMAAE
+997 LMTRMAAE
-1005 MGLGDKLIRPSI
+1005 MGLGEELIRPTI

-1026 LDNANTN
+1026 LDNANGN
-1033 DDRSGC
+1033 DARTGY
-1039 FMESGYDTFKAQLLA
+1039 FMENGYDDFKAKLL
-1054 TGDLRMGDLY
+1054 TVGDLRMGDLY
-1064 VTGVCKKL
+1064 VTGVCKKV
-1072 KEKEK
+1072 KDKEK
-1077 DYTKDEVGKFTD
+1077 DYTKDEIGQFTD
-1089 FMLEEINLVRPTY
+1089 FMREEINLVRPTY
-1102 VLTCGSRATALFNN
+1102 ILTCGSRSTALFNN
-1116 KSKPSDLVGSKE
+1116 KSKPSDLIGRKE
-1128 YLPALDATIFYGFN
+1128 YFPELDATVFYGFN

-1155 MEAILADI
+1155 LEAILADI
-1163 AEALIASSPSFR
+1163 AETINK
-1175 AGI
+1175 

>member
-1 MKAMIV
+1 MKALMV
-7 RTDFSLGESTLKAEN
+7 RTDFSLGESALKAEN
-22 AVKIAKEA
+22 AVKIAREA

-40 MNIASVIPLQS
+40 MNIASVIPLQRA
-51 TAGNDIAVIC
+51 AGDDMAVIC

-71 TYEHRAKLAKESMR
+71 TYEHRAKLAKESKG

-90 KRGRNYSFT
+90 ERGRNYSFT

-112 ELMTAANTREQFYFV
+112 ELMTVANTREQFYFV
-127 PRISLEQLAAT
+127 PRLSLEQLVST
-138 YAKGNIILLTSDIGS
+138 YAKGNIILLTADIGS
-153 VFQRNDFAKII
+153 VYQRNDFAKII
-164 SALITAGGKD
+164 SSLITAGGKN
-174 NFYCVVYPHPT
+174 NFYSVVYPHPT
-185 PFYDQINVRAMKAA
+185 PFYDQINVRAMKVAS
-199 NALKIEPVAFY
+199 ALKIEPVAFY
-210 PAYYESP
+210 PAYYESI

-223 DIAHMVINNIK
+223 DIAHMVTNNIK
-234 IDQQYRLRIPHQR
+234 IDQPHRLRIPHQR
-247 DNAVNGRSHLL
+247 DNAVNGRRHLL
-258 AALKSFSVRMN
+258 EALKAFSVRMDVPVTAA
-269 MPISSLMVST
+269 MAST
-279 TQDAI
+279 TQDTI
-284 INACKWRWHELSPS
+284 IDACTWRWHELPPA

-304 DEPATLMKLAVS
+304 DEPATLMKLAVA
-316 GLRKRLTTKEFGYIP
+316 GLRKRLTTKEFGYTP
-331 PASKHRAYVSR
+331 PASENRVYVER

-351 RLGFCGYFLMVHD
+351 RLGFCGYFLMVRD
-364 VMNHSRETGIPVGPG
+364 LMNHSRETGIPVGPG

-390 CIGITNVDPIRHD
+390 CIGITNVDPIRHG

-411 PDRIDLPDAD
+411 PERLDLPDAD

-428 RHEVVEYL
+428 RHEVIEYL
-436 NERFG
+436 NERYG

-452 YLGAASALRDTARIF
+452 YLGAASALRDTARIY
-467 GVNAADMAVSKEL
+467 GVESADMAVSKEL
-480 KNVEDDSLSLEELRE
+480 KNVEDDSLPLEELRE
-495 QLASIDK
+495 QLASLDK

-517 QNLMR
+517 QSLMR
-522 GFGRHAAGVIVSGSP
+522 GFGRHAAGMIVAGVP

-542 PVERRGDSRC
+542 PVERRGDARC
-552 IAFDKRYCESM
+552 IAFDKRYCEAM

-574 TLDLLDIAKRYI
+574 TLDLLDSAKRYI

-623 GSMRKLLK
+623 GPMRKLLK
-631 DLGAGMEP
+631 DLGGGIEP
-639 MSFKTIV
+639 MSFKTVV

-659 GMLDDYVAV
+659 GMLDDYVSV
-668 AKGFMLP
+668 AKGFMAP
-675 HSIHPRLEDVTRE
+675 HSIHPRLEEVTRE

-725 MDKMKKIGTDFV
+725 MDKMKAIGSDFV
-737 ERAKAGWVTLLLKDG
+737 ERAQAGWVTLSLKNG
-752 STLEVHKRAILDC
+752 GTVEVHKHAKLDC
-765 PDGKRRNYIEAI
+765 SDGKRRSYSEAI
-777 NDGTDYIEVVSEQ
+777 SDGIDYVEIVSEQ
-790 EGISQDKAQE
+790 EGLSKEKAQE

-838 FFAASLTIL
+838 FFAAALTIL

-885 GRQVLYAPFSA
+885 GSQALYAPFSA
-896 LKGCSEIGSRAIM
+896 VKGCSENGCQAIM
-909 KAREKVGGKFESLA
+909 RAREKVGGKFESVA
-923 QFEEATEKRAVNSR
+923 QFDEAVEKRACNSR
-937 VREALQKVGAFASI
+937 VRESLHKVGAFASI
-951 EHGSLPATATERLR
+951 EPGSLPATDPERLR

-970 MGSLVID
+970 MGNLIID
-977 TVKASRQFEM
+977 AVKASRPFEM
-987 NPKRSAEINA
+987 NPKRSAEINV
-997 LMSRMAAE
+997 LMTRMAAE
-1005 MGLGDKLIRPSI
+1005 MGLGEELIRPTI

-1026 LDNANTN
+1026 LDNANGN
-1033 DDRSGC
+1033 DARTGY
-1039 FMESGYDTFKAQLLA
+1039 FMENGYDDFKAKLL
-1054 TGDLRMGDLY
+1054 TVGDLRMGDLY
-1064 VTGVCKKL
+1064 VTGVCKKV
-1072 KEKEK
+1072 KDKEK
-1077 DYTKDEVGKFTD
+1077 DYTKDEIGQFTD
-1089 FMLEEINLVRPTY
+1089 FMREEINLVRPTY
-1102 VLTCGSRATALFNN
+1102 ILTCGSRSTALFNN
-1116 KSKPSDLVGSKE
+1116 KSKPSDLIGRKE
-1128 YLPALDATIFYGFN
+1128 YFPELDATVFYGFN

-1155 MEAILADI
+1155 LEAILADI
-1163 AEALIASSPSFR
+1163 AETINK
-1175 AGI
+1175 

>member
-1 MKAMIV
+1 MKALMV
-7 RTDFSLGESTLKAEN
+7 RTDFSLGESALKAEN
-22 AVKIAKEA
+22 AVKIAREA

-40 MNIASVIPLQS
+40 MNIASVIPLQRA
-51 TAGNDIAVIC
+51 AGDDMAVIC

-90 KRGRNYSFT
+90 ERGRNYSFT

-112 ELMTAANTREQFYFV
+112 ELMTVANTREQFYFV
-127 PRISLEQLAAT
+127 PRLSLEQLVST

-164 SALITAGGKD
+164 SSLITAGGKD
-174 NFYCVVYPHPT
+174 NFYSVVYPHPT
-185 PFYDQINVRAMKAA
+185 PFYDQINVRAMKVAS
-199 NALKIEPVAFY
+199 ALKIEPVAFY
-210 PAYYESP
+210 PAYYESI

-223 DIAHMVINNIK
+223 DIAHMVTNNIK
-234 IDQQYRLRIPHQR
+234 IDQPHRLRIPHQR
-247 DNAVNGRSHLL
+247 DNAINGRRHLL
-258 AALKSFSVRMN
+258 EALKAFSVRMDVPVTAA
-269 MPISSLMVST
+269 MAST
-279 TQDAI
+279 TQDSI
-284 INACKWRWHELSPS
+284 IDACTWRWHELPPA

-304 DEPATLMKLAVS
+304 DEPATLMKLAVA
-316 GLRKRLTTKEFGYIP
+316 GLRKRLTTKEFGYTP
-331 PASKHRAYVSR
+331 PASENRVYVER

-351 RLGFCGYFLMVHD
+351 RLGFCGYFLMVRD
-364 VMNHSRETGIPVGPG
+364 LMNHSRETGIPVGPG

-390 CIGITNVDPIRHD
+390 CIGITNVDPIRHG

-411 PDRIDLPDAD
+411 PERLDLPDAD

-428 RHEVVEYL
+428 RHEVIEYL
-436 NERFG
+436 NERYG

-452 YLGAASALRDTARIF
+452 YLGAASALRDIARIY
-467 GVNAADMAVSKEL
+467 GVESADMAVSKEL
-480 KNVEDDSLSLEELRE
+480 KNVEDDSLPLEELRE
-495 QLASIDK
+495 QLASLDK

-517 QNLMR
+517 QSLMR
-522 GFGRHAAGVIVSGSP
+522 GFGRHAAGMIVAGVP

-542 PVERRGDSRC
+542 PVERRGDARC
-552 IAFDKRYCESM
+552 IAFDKRYCEAM

-574 TLDLLDIAKRYI
+574 TLDLLDSAKRYI

-623 GSMRKLLK
+623 GPMRKLLK
-631 DLGAGMEP
+631 DLGGGIEP
-639 MSFKTIV
+639 MSFKTVV

-659 GMLDDYVAV
+659 GMLDDYVSV
-668 AKGFMLP
+668 AKGFMAP
-675 HSIHPRLEDVTRE
+675 HSIHPRLEEVTRE

-725 MDKMKKIGTDFV
+725 MDKMKAIGSDFV
-737 ERAKAGWVTLLLKDG
+737 ERAQAGWVTLSLKNG
-752 STLEVHKRAILDC
+752 GTVEVHKHAKLDC
-765 PDGKRRNYIEAI
+765 SDGKRRSYSEAI
-777 NDGTDYIEVVSEQ
+777 SDGIDYVEIVSEQ
-790 EGISQDKAQE
+790 EGLSKEKAQE

-838 FFAASLTIL
+838 FFAAALTIL

-885 GRQVLYAPFSA
+885 GSQALYAPFSA
-896 LKGCSEIGSRAIM
+896 VKGCSENGCQAIM
-909 KAREKVGGKFESLA
+909 RAREKVGGKFESVA
-923 QFEEATEKRAVNSR
+923 QFDEAVEKRACNSR
-937 VREALQKVGAFASI
+937 VRESLHKVGAFASI
-951 EHGSLPATATERLR
+951 EPGSLPATDPERLR

-970 MGSLVID
+970 MGNLIID
-977 TVKASRQFEM
+977 AVKASRPFEM
-987 NPKRSAEINA
+987 NPKRSAEINV
-997 LMSRMAAE
+997 LMTRMAAE
-1005 MGLGDKLIRPSI
+1005 MGLGEELIRPTI

-1026 LDNANTN
+1026 LDNANGN
-1033 DDRSGC
+1033 DARTGY
-1039 FMESGYDTFKAQLLA
+1039 FMENGYDDFKAKLL
-1054 TGDLRMGDLY
+1054 TVGDLRMGDLY
-1064 VTGVCKKL
+1064 VTGVCKKV
-1072 KEKEK
+1072 KDKEK
-1077 DYTKDEVGKFTD
+1077 DYTKDEIGQFTD
-1089 FMLEEINLVRPTY
+1089 FMREEINLVRPTY
-1102 VLTCGSRATALFNN
+1102 ILTCGSRSTALFNN
-1116 KSKPSDLVGSKE
+1116 KSKPSDLIGRKE
-1128 YLPALDATIFYGFN
+1128 YFPELDATVFYGFN

-1155 MEAILADI
+1155 LEAILADI
-1163 AEALIASSPSFR
+1163 AETINK
-1175 AGI
+1175 

>member
-1 MKAMIV
+1 MKALMV
-7 RTDFSLGESTLKAEN
+7 RTDFSLGESALKAEN
-22 AVKIAKEA
+22 AVKIAREA

-40 MNIASVIPLQS
+40 MNIASVIPLQRA
-51 TAGNDIAVIC
+51 AGDDMAVIC

-90 KRGRNYSFT
+90 ERGRNYSFT

-127 PRISLEQLAAT
+127 PRLSLEQLVST

-164 SALITAGGKD
+164 STLITAGGKD
-174 NFYCVVYPHPT
+174 NFYSVVYPHPT
-185 PFYDQINVRAMKAA
+185 PFYDQINVRAMKVAS
-199 NALKIEPVAFY
+199 ALKIEPVAFY
-210 PAYYESP
+210 PAYYESI

-223 DIAHMVINNIK
+223 DIAHMVTNNIK
-234 IDQQYRLRIPHQR
+234 IDQPHRLRIPHQR
-247 DNAVNGRSHLL
+247 DNAVNGRRHLL
-258 AALKSFSVRMN
+258 EALKAFSVRMDVPVTAA
-269 MPISSLMVST
+269 MAST
-279 TQDAI
+279 TQDTI
-284 INACKWRWHELSPS
+284 IDACTWRWHELPPA

-304 DEPATLMKLAVS
+304 DEPATLMKLAVA
-316 GLRKRLTTKEFGYIP
+316 GLRKRLTTKEFGYTP
-331 PASKHRAYVSR
+331 PASEHRVYVER

-351 RLGFCGYFLMVHD
+351 RLGFCGYFLMVRD
-364 VMNHSRETGIPVGPG
+364 LMNHSRETGIPVGPG

-390 CIGITNVDPIRHD
+390 CIGITNVDPIRHG

-411 PDRIDLPDAD
+411 PERLDLPDAD

-428 RHEVVEYL
+428 RHEVIEYL
-436 NERFG
+436 NERYG

-452 YLGAASALRDTARIF
+452 YLGAASALRDTARIY
-467 GVNAADMAVSKEL
+467 GVESADMAVSKEL
-480 KNVEDDSLSLEELRE
+480 KNAEDDSLPLEELRE
-495 QLASIDK
+495 QLASLDK

-517 QNLMR
+517 QSLMR
-522 GFGRHAAGVIVSGSP
+522 GFGRHAAGMIVAGVP

-542 PVERRGDSRC
+542 PVERRGDARC
-552 IAFDKRYCESM
+552 IAFDKRYCEAM

-574 TLDLLDIAKRYI
+574 TLDLLDSAKRYI

-623 GSMRKLLK
+623 GPMRKLLK
-631 DLGAGMEP
+631 DLGGGIEP
-639 MSFKTIV
+639 MSFKTVV

-659 GMLDDYVAV
+659 GMLDDYVSV
-668 AKGFMLP
+668 AKGFMAP
-675 HSIHPRLEDVTRE
+675 HSIHPRLEEVTRE

-725 MDKMKKIGTDFV
+725 MDKMKAIGSDFV
-737 ERAKAGWVTLLLKDG
+737 ERAQAGWVTLSLKNG
-752 STLEVHKRAILDC
+752 GTVEVHKHAKLDC
-765 PDGKRRNYIEAI
+765 SDGKRRGYSEAI
-777 NDGTDYIEVVSEQ
+777 SDGIDYVEIVSEQ
-790 EGISQDKAQE
+790 EGLSKEKAQE

-838 FFAASLTIL
+838 FFAAALTIL

-872 VSSNRIEIRTLED
+872 ESSNRIEIRTLED
-885 GRQVLYAPFSA
+885 GSQVLYAPFSA
-896 LKGCSEIGSRAIM
+896 VKGCSENGCQAIM
-909 KAREKVGGKFESLA
+909 RAREKVGGKFESVA
-923 QFEEATEKRAVNSR
+923 QFDEAVEKRACNSR
-937 VREALQKVGAFASI
+937 VRESLHKVGAFASI
-951 EHGSLPATATERLR
+951 EPGSLPATDPERLR

-970 MGSLVID
+970 MGNLIID
-977 TVKASRQFEM
+977 AVKASRPFEM
-987 NPKRSAEINA
+987 NPKRSAEINV
-997 LMSRMAAE
+997 LMTRMAAE
-1005 MGLGDKLIRPSI
+1005 MGLGEELIRPTI

-1026 LDNANTN
+1026 LDNANGN
-1033 DDRSGC
+1033 DARTGY
-1039 FMESGYDTFKAQLLA
+1039 FMENGYDDFKAKLL
-1054 TGDLRMGDLY
+1054 TVGDLRMGDLY
-1064 VTGVCKKL
+1064 VTGVCKKV
-1072 KEKEK
+1072 KDKEK
-1077 DYTKDEVGKFTD
+1077 DYTKDEIGQFTD
-1089 FMLEEINLVRPTY
+1089 FMREEINLVRPTY
-1102 VLTCGSRATALFNN
+1102 ILTCGSRSTALFNN
-1116 KSKPSDLVGSKE
+1116 KSKPSDLIGRKE
-1128 YLPALDATIFYGFN
+1128 YFPELDATVFYGFN

-1155 MEAILADI
+1155 LEAILADI
-1163 AEALIASSPSFR
+1163 AETINK
-1175 AGI
+1175 

>member
-1 MKAMIV
+1 MKALMV
-7 RTDFSLGESTLKAEN
+7 RTDFSLGESALKAEN
-22 AVKIAKEA
+22 AVKIAREA

-40 MNIASVIPLQS
+40 MNIASVIPLQRA
-51 TAGNDIAVIC
+51 AGDDMAVIC

-90 KRGRNYSFT
+90 ERGRNYSFT
-99 ALIKNEQ
+99 ALIKNEK

-127 PRISLEQLAAT
+127 PRLSLEQLVST

-164 SALITAGGKD
+164 STLITAGGKD
-174 NFYCVVYPHPT
+174 NFYSVVYPHPT
-185 PFYDQINVRAMKAA
+185 PFYDQINVRAMKVAS
-199 NALKIEPVAFY
+199 ALKIEPVAFY
-210 PAYYESP
+210 PAYYESI

-223 DIAHMVINNIK
+223 DIAHMVTNNIK
-234 IDQQYRLRIPHQR
+234 IDQPHRLRIPHQR
-247 DNAVNGRSHLL
+247 DNAINGRRHLL
-258 AALKSFSVRMN
+258 EALKAFSVRMDVPVTAA
-269 MPISSLMVST
+269 MAST
-279 TQDAI
+279 TQDSI
-284 INACKWRWHELSPS
+284 IDACTWRWHELPPA

-304 DEPATLMKLAVS
+304 DEPATLMKLAVA
-316 GLRKRLTTKEFGYIP
+316 GLRKRLTTKEFGYTP
-331 PASKHRAYVSR
+331 PASENRVYVER

-351 RLGFCGYFLMVHD
+351 RLGFCGYFLMVRD
-364 VMNHSRETGIPVGPG
+364 LMNHSRETGIPVGPG

-390 CIGITNVDPIRHD
+390 CIGITNVDPIRHG

-411 PDRIDLPDAD
+411 PERLDLPDAD

-428 RHEVVEYL
+428 RHEVIEYL
-436 NERFG
+436 NERYG

-452 YLGAASALRDTARIF
+452 YLGAASALRDTARIY
-467 GVNAADMAVSKEL
+467 GVESADMAVSKEL
-480 KNVEDDSLSLEELRE
+480 KNVEDDSLPLEELRE
-495 QLASIDK
+495 QLASLDK

-517 QNLMR
+517 QSLMR
-522 GFGRHAAGVIVSGSP
+522 GFGRHAAGMIVAGVP

-542 PVERRGDSRC
+542 PVERRGDARC
-552 IAFDKRYCESM
+552 IAFDKRYCEAM

-574 TLDLLDIAKRYI
+574 TLDLLDSAKRYI

-623 GSMRKLLK
+623 GPMRKLLK
-631 DLGAGMEP
+631 DLGGGIEP
-639 MSFKTIV
+639 MSFKTVV

-659 GMLDDYVAV
+659 GMLDDYVSV
-668 AKGFMLP
+668 AKGFMAP
-675 HSIHPRLEDVTRE
+675 HSIHPRLEEVTRE

-725 MDKMKKIGTDFV
+725 MDKMKAIGSDFV
-737 ERAKAGWVTLLLKDG
+737 ERAQAGWVTLSLKNG
-752 STLEVHKRAILDC
+752 GTVEVHKHAKLDC
-765 PDGKRRNYIEAI
+765 SDGKRRGYSEAI
-777 NDGTDYIEVVSEQ
+777 SDGIDYVEIVSEQ
-790 EGISQDKAQE
+790 EGLSKEKAQE

-838 FFAASLTIL
+838 FFAAALTIL

-872 VSSNRIEIRTLED
+872 ESSNRIEIRTLED
-885 GRQVLYAPFSA
+885 GSQVLYAPFSA
-896 LKGCSEIGSRAIM
+896 VKGCSENGCQAIM
-909 KAREKVGGKFESLA
+909 RAREKVGGKFESVA
-923 QFEEATEKRAVNSR
+923 QFDEAVEKRACNSR
-937 VREALQKVGAFASI
+937 VRESLHKVGAFASI
-951 EHGSLPATATERLR
+951 EPGSLPATDPERLR

-970 MGSLVID
+970 MGNLIID
-977 TVKASRQFEM
+977 AVKASRPFEM
-987 NPKRSAEINA
+987 NPKRSAEINV
-997 LMSRMAAE
+997 LMTRMAAE
-1005 MGLGDKLIRPSI
+1005 MGLGEELIRPTI

-1026 LDNANTN
+1026 LDNANGN
-1033 DDRSGC
+1033 DARTGY
-1039 FMESGYDTFKAQLLA
+1039 FMENGYDDFKAKLL
-1054 TGDLRMGDLY
+1054 TVGDLRMGDLY
-1064 VTGVCKKL
+1064 VTGVCKKV
-1072 KEKEK
+1072 KDKEK
-1077 DYTKDEVGKFTD
+1077 DYTKDEIGQFTD
-1089 FMLEEINLVRPTY
+1089 FMREEINLVRPTY
-1102 VLTCGSRATALFNN
+1102 ILTCGSRSTALFNN
-1116 KSKPSDLVGSKE
+1116 KSKPSDLIGRKE
-1128 YLPALDATIFYGFN
+1128 YFPELDATVFYGFN

-1155 MEAILADI
+1155 LEAILADI
-1163 AEALIASSPSFR
+1163 AETINK
-1175 AGI
+1175 

>member
-1 MKAMIV
+1 MKALMV
-7 RTDFSLGESTLKAEN
+7 RTDFSLGESALKAEN
-22 AVKIAKEA
+22 AVKIAREA

-40 MNIASVIPLQS
+40 MNIASVIPLQRA
-51 TAGNDIAVIC
+51 AGDDMAVIC

-90 KRGRNYSFT
+90 ERERNYSFT

-112 ELMTAANTREQFYFV
+112 ELMTVANTREQFYFV
-127 PRISLEQLAAT
+127 PRLSLEQLVST

-164 SALITAGGKD
+164 SSLITAGGKD
-174 NFYCVVYPHPT
+174 NFYSVVYPHPT
-185 PFYDQINVRAMKAA
+185 PFYDQINVRAMKVAS
-199 NALKIEPVAFY
+199 ALKIEPVAFY
-210 PAYYESP
+210 PAYYESI

-223 DIAHMVINNIK
+223 DIAHMVTNNIK
-234 IDQQYRLRIPHQR
+234 IDQPHRLRIPHQR
-247 DNAVNGRSHLL
+247 DNAVNGRRHLL
-258 AALKSFSVRMN
+258 EALKAFSVRMDVPVTAA
-269 MPISSLMVST
+269 MAST
-279 TQDAI
+279 TQDSI
-284 INACKWRWHELSPS
+284 IEACTWRWHELPPA

-304 DEPATLMKLAVS
+304 DEPATLMKLAVA
-316 GLRKRLTTKEFGYIP
+316 GLRKRLTTKEFGYTP
-331 PASKHRAYVSR
+331 PASENRVYVER

-351 RLGFCGYFLMVHD
+351 RLGFCGYFLMVRD
-364 VMNHSRETGIPVGPG
+364 LMNHSRETGIPVGPG

-390 CIGITNVDPIRHD
+390 CIGITNVDPIRHG

-411 PDRIDLPDAD
+411 PERLDLPDAD

-428 RHEVVEYL
+428 RHEVIEYL
-436 NERFG
+436 NERYG

-452 YLGAASALRDTARIF
+452 YLGAASALRDTARIY
-467 GVNAADMAVSKEL
+467 GVESADMAVSKEL
-480 KNVEDDSLSLEELRE
+480 KNVEDDSLPLEELRE
-495 QLASIDK
+495 QLASLDK

-517 QNLMR
+517 QSLMR
-522 GFGRHAAGVIVSGSP
+522 GFGRHAAGMIVAGVP

-542 PVERRGDSRC
+542 PVERRGDARC
-552 IAFDKRYCESM
+552 IAFDKRYCEAM

-574 TLDLLDIAKRYI
+574 TLDLLDSAKRYI

-623 GSMRKLLK
+623 GPMRKLLK
-631 DLGAGMEP
+631 DLGGGIEP
-639 MSFKTIV
+639 MSFKTVV

-659 GMLDDYVAV
+659 GMLDDYVSV
-668 AKGFMLP
+668 AKGFMAP
-675 HSIHPRLEDVTRE
+675 HSIHPRLEEVTRE

-725 MDKMKKIGTDFV
+725 MDKMKAIGSDFV
-737 ERAKAGWVTLLLKDG
+737 ERAQAGWVTLSLKNG
-752 STLEVHKRAILDC
+752 GTVEVHKHAKLDC
-765 PDGKRRNYIEAI
+765 SDGKRRSYSEAI
-777 NDGTDYIEVVSEQ
+777 SDGIDYVEIVSEQ
-790 EGISQDKAQE
+790 EGLSKEKAQE

-838 FFAASLTIL
+838 FFAAALTIL

-885 GRQVLYAPFSA
+885 GSQALYAPFSA
-896 LKGCSEIGSRAIM
+896 VKGCSENGCQAIM
-909 KAREKVGGKFESLA
+909 RAREKVGGKFESVA
-923 QFEEATEKRAVNSR
+923 QFDEAVEKRACNSR
-937 VREALQKVGAFASI
+937 VRESLHKVGAFASI
-951 EHGSLPATATERLR
+951 EPGSLPATDPERLR

-970 MGSLVID
+970 MGNLIID
-977 TVKASRQFEM
+977 AVKASRPFEM
-987 NPKRSAEINA
+987 NPKRSAEINV
-997 LMSRMAAE
+997 LMTRMAAE
-1005 MGLGDKLIRPSI
+1005 MGLGEELIRPTI

-1026 LDNANTN
+1026 LDNANGN
-1033 DDRSGC
+1033 DARTGY
-1039 FMESGYDTFKAQLLA
+1039 FMENGYDDFKAKLL
-1054 TGDLRMGDLY
+1054 TVGDLRMGDLY
-1064 VTGVCKKL
+1064 VTGVCKKV
-1072 KEKEK
+1072 KDKEK
-1077 DYTKDEVGKFTD
+1077 DYTKDEIGQFTD
-1089 FMLEEINLVRPTY
+1089 FMREEINLVRPTY
-1102 VLTCGSRATALFNN
+1102 ILTCGSRSTALFNN
-1116 KSKPSDLVGSKE
+1116 KSKPSDLIGRKE
-1128 YLPALDATIFYGFN
+1128 YFPELDATVFYGFN

-1155 MEAILADI
+1155 LEAILADI
-1163 AEALIASSPSFR
+1163 AETINK
-1175 AGI
+1175 

>member
-1 MKAMIV
+1 MKALMV
-7 RTDFSLGESTLKAEN
+7 RTDFSLGESALKAEN
-22 AVKIAKEA
+22 AVKIAREA

-40 MNIASVIPLQS
+40 MNIASVIPLQRA
-51 TAGNDIAVIC
+51 AGDDMAVIC

-90 KRGRNYSFT
+90 ERERNYSFT

-112 ELMTAANTREQFYFV
+112 ELMTVANTREQFYFV
-127 PRISLEQLAAT
+127 PRLSLEQLVST

-164 SALITAGGKD
+164 SSLITAGGKD
-174 NFYCVVYPHPT
+174 NFYSVVYPHPT
-185 PFYDQINVRAMKAA
+185 PFYDQINVRAMKVAS
-199 NALKIEPVAFY
+199 ALKIEPVAFY
-210 PAYYESP
+210 PAYYESI

-223 DIAHMVINNIK
+223 DIAHMVTNNIK
-234 IDQQYRLRIPHQR
+234 IDQPHRLRIPHQR
-247 DNAVNGRSHLL
+247 DNAVNGRRHLL
-258 AALKSFSVRMN
+258 EALKAFSVRMDVPVTAA
-269 MPISSLMVST
+269 MAST
-279 TQDAI
+279 TQDSI
-284 INACKWRWHELSPS
+284 IEACTWRWHELPPA

-304 DEPATLMKLAVS
+304 DEPATLMKLAVA
-316 GLRKRLTTKEFGYIP
+316 GLRKRLTTKEFGYTP
-331 PASKHRAYVSR
+331 PASENRVYVER

-351 RLGFCGYFLMVHD
+351 RLGFCGYFLMVRD
-364 VMNHSRETGIPVGPG
+364 LMNHSRETGIPVGPG

-390 CIGITNVDPIRHD
+390 CIGITNVDPIRHG

-411 PDRIDLPDAD
+411 PERLDLPDAD

-428 RHEVVEYL
+428 RHEVIEYL
-436 NERFG
+436 NERYG

-452 YLGAASALRDTARIF
+452 YLGAASALRDTARIY
-467 GVNAADMAVSKEL
+467 GVESADMAVSKEL
-480 KNVEDDSLSLEELRE
+480 KNVEDDSLPLEELRE
-495 QLASIDK
+495 QLASLDK

-517 QNLMR
+517 QSLMR
-522 GFGRHAAGVIVSGSP
+522 GFGRHAAGMIVAGVP

-542 PVERRGDSRC
+542 PVERRGDARC
-552 IAFDKRYCESM
+552 IAFDKRYCEAM

-574 TLDLLDIAKRYI
+574 TLDLLDSAKRYI

-623 GSMRKLLK
+623 GPMRKLLK
-631 DLGAGMEP
+631 DLGGGIEP
-639 MSFKTIV
+639 MSFKTVV

-659 GMLDDYVAV
+659 GMLDDYVSV
-668 AKGFMLP
+668 AKGFMAP
-675 HSIHPRLEDVTRE
+675 HSIHPRLEEVTRE

-725 MDKMKKIGTDFV
+725 MDKMKAIGSDFV
-737 ERAKAGWVTLLLKDG
+737 ERAQAGWVTLSLKNG
-752 STLEVHKRAILDC
+752 GTVEVHKHAKLDC
-765 PDGKRRNYIEAI
+765 SDGKRRSYSEAI
-777 NDGTDYIEVVSEQ
+777 SDGIDYVEIVSEQ
-790 EGISQDKAQE
+790 EGLSKEKAQE

-838 FFAASLTIL
+838 FFAAALTIL

-885 GRQVLYAPFSA
+885 GSQALYAPFSA
-896 LKGCSEIGSRAIM
+896 VKGCSENGCQAIM
-909 KAREKVGGKFESLA
+909 RAREKVGGKFESVA
-923 QFEEATEKRAVNSR
+923 QFDEAVEKRACNSR
-937 VREALQKVGAFASI
+937 VRESLHKVGAFASI
-951 EHGSLPATATERLR
+951 EPGSLPATDPERLR

-970 MGSLVID
+970 MGNLIID
-977 TVKASRQFEM
+977 AVKASRPFEM
-987 NPKRSAEINA
+987 NPKRSAEINV
-997 LMSRMAAE
+997 LMTRMADE
-1005 MGLGDKLIRPSI
+1005 MGLGEELIRPTI

-1026 LDNANTN
+1026 LDNANGN
-1033 DDRSGC
+1033 DARTGY
-1039 FMESGYDTFKAQLLA
+1039 FMENGYDDFKAKLL
-1054 TGDLRMGDLY
+1054 TVGDLRMGDLY
-1064 VTGVCKKL
+1064 VTGVCKKV
-1072 KEKEK
+1072 KDKEK
-1077 DYTKDEVGKFTD
+1077 DYTKDEIGQFTD
-1089 FMLEEINLVRPTY
+1089 FMREEINLVRPTY
-1102 VLTCGSRATALFNN
+1102 ILTCGSRSTALFNN
-1116 KSKPSDLVGSKE
+1116 KSKPSDLIGRKE
-1128 YLPALDATIFYGFN
+1128 YFPELDATVFYGFN

-1155 MEAILADI
+1155 LEAILADI
-1163 AEALIASSPSFR
+1163 AETINK
-1175 AGI
+1175 

>member
-1 MKAMIV
+1 MKALMV
-7 RTDFSLGESTLKAEN
+7 RTDFSLGESALKAEN
-22 AVKIAKEA
+22 AVKIAREA

-40 MNIASVIPLQS
+40 MNIASVIPLQRA
-51 TAGNDIAVIC
+51 AGDDMAVIC

-90 KRGRNYSFT
+90 ERGRNYSFT

-127 PRISLEQLAAT
+127 PRLSLEQLVST

-164 SALITAGGKD
+164 STLITAGGKD
-174 NFYCVVYPHPT
+174 NFYSVVYPHPT
-185 PFYDQINVRAMKAA
+185 PFYDQINVRAMKVAS
-199 NALKIEPVAFY
+199 ALKIEPVAFY
-210 PAYYESP
+210 PAYYESI

-223 DIAHMVINNIK
+223 DIAHMVTNNIK
-234 IDQQYRLRIPHQR
+234 IDQPHRLRIPHQR
-247 DNAVNGRSHLL
+247 DNAVNGRRHLL
-258 AALKSFSVRMN
+258 EALKAFSVRMDVPVTAA
-269 MPISSLMVST
+269 MAST
-279 TQDAI
+279 TQDTI
-284 INACKWRWHELSPS
+284 IDSCTWRWHELPPA

-304 DEPATLMKLAVS
+304 DEPATLMKLAVA
-316 GLRKRLTTKEFGYIP
+316 GLRKRLTTKEFGYTP
-331 PASKHRAYVSR
+331 PASENRVYVER

-351 RLGFCGYFLMVHD
+351 RLGFCGYFLMVRD
-364 VMNHSRETGIPVGPG
+364 LMNHSRETGIPVGPG

-390 CIGITNVDPIRHD
+390 CIGITNVDPIRHG

-411 PDRIDLPDAD
+411 PERLDLPDAD

-428 RHEVVEYL
+428 RHEVIEYL
-436 NERFG
+436 NERYG

-452 YLGAASALRDTARIF
+452 YLGAASALRDTARIY
-467 GVNAADMAVSKEL
+467 GVESADMAVSKEL
-480 KNVEDDSLSLEELRE
+480 KNVEDDSLPLEELRE
-495 QLASIDK
+495 QLASLDK

-517 QNLMR
+517 QSLMR
-522 GFGRHAAGVIVSGSP
+522 GFGRHAAGMIVAGVP

-542 PVERRGDSRC
+542 PVERRGDARC
-552 IAFDKRYCESM
+552 IAFDKRYCEAM

-574 TLDLLDIAKRYI
+574 TLDLLDSAKRYI

-623 GSMRKLLK
+623 GPMRKLLK
-631 DLGAGMEP
+631 DLGGGIEP
-639 MSFKTIV
+639 MSFKTVV

-659 GMLDDYVAV
+659 GMLDDYVSV
-668 AKGFMLP
+668 AKGFMAP
-675 HSIHPRLEDVTRE
+675 HSIHPRLEEVTRE

-725 MDKMKKIGTDFV
+725 MDKMKAIGSDFV
-737 ERAKAGWVTLLLKDG
+737 ERAQAGWVTLSLKNG
-752 STLEVHKRAILDC
+752 GTVEVHKHAKLDC
-765 PDGKRRNYIEAI
+765 SDGKRRGYSEAI
-777 NDGTDYIEVVSEQ
+777 SDGIDYVEIVSEQ
-790 EGISQDKAQE
+790 EGLSKEKAQE

-838 FFAASLTIL
+838 FFAAALTIL

-872 VSSNRIEIRTLED
+872 ESSNRIEIRTLED
-885 GRQVLYAPFSA
+885 GSQVLYAPFSA
-896 LKGCSEIGSRAIM
+896 VKGCSENGCQAIM
-909 KAREKVGGKFESLA
+909 RAREKVGGKFESVA
-923 QFEEATEKRAVNSR
+923 QFDEAVEKRACNSR
-937 VREALQKVGAFASI
+937 VRESLHKVGAFASI
-951 EHGSLPATATERLR
+951 EPGSLPATDPERLR

-970 MGSLVID
+970 MGNLIID
-977 TVKASRQFEM
+977 AVKASRPFEM
-987 NPKRSAEINA
+987 NPKRSAEINV
-997 LMSRMAAE
+997 LMTRMAAE
-1005 MGLGDKLIRPSI
+1005 MGLGEELIRPTI

-1026 LDNANTN
+1026 LDNANGN
-1033 DDRSGC
+1033 DARTGY
-1039 FMESGYDTFKAQLLA
+1039 FMENGYDDFKAKLL
-1054 TGDLRMGDLY
+1054 TVGDLRMGDLY
-1064 VTGVCKKL
+1064 VTGVCKKV
-1072 KEKEK
+1072 KDKEK
-1077 DYTKDEVGKFTD
+1077 DYTKDEIGQFTD
-1089 FMLEEINLVRPTY
+1089 FMREEINLVRPTY
-1102 VLTCGSRATALFNN
+1102 ILTCGSRSTALFNN
-1116 KSKPSDLVGSKE
+1116 KSKPSDLIGRKE
-1128 YLPALDATIFYGFN
+1128 YFPELDATVFYGFN

-1155 MEAILADI
+1155 LEAILADI
-1163 AEALIASSPSFR
+1163 AETINK
-1175 AGI
+1175 

>member
-1 MKAMIV
+1 MKALMV
-7 RTDFSLGESTLKAEN
+7 RTDFSLGESALKAEN
-22 AVKIAKEA
+22 AVKIAREA

-40 MNIASVIPLQS
+40 MNIASVIPLQRA
-51 TAGNDIAVIC
+51 AGADMAVIC

-90 KRGRNYSFT
+90 ERGRNYSFT

-112 ELMTAANTREQFYFV
+112 ELMTVANTREQFYFV
-127 PRISLEQLAAT
+127 PRLSLEQLVST

-164 SALITAGGKD
+164 SSLITAGGKD
-174 NFYCVVYPHPT
+174 NFYSVVYPHPT
-185 PFYDQINVRAMKAA
+185 PFYDQINVRAMKVAS
-199 NALKIEPVAFY
+199 ALKIEPVAFY
-210 PAYYESP
+210 PAYYESI

-223 DIAHMVINNIK
+223 DIAHMVTNNIK
-234 IDQQYRLRIPHQR
+234 IDQPHRLRIPHQR
-247 DNAVNGRSHLL
+247 DNAINGRRHLL
-258 AALKSFSVRMN
+258 EALKAFSVRMDVPVTAA
-269 MPISSLMVST
+269 MAST
-279 TQDAI
+279 TQDSI
-284 INACKWRWHELSPS
+284 IDACTWRWHELPPA

-304 DEPATLMKLAVS
+304 DEPATLMKLAVA
-316 GLRKRLTTKEFGYIP
+316 GLRKRLTTKEFGYTP
-331 PASKHRAYVSR
+331 PASENRVYVER
-342 LKYEMDTLT
+342 LKYEMNTLT
-351 RLGFCGYFLMVHD
+351 RLGFCGYFLMVRD
-364 VMNHSRETGIPVGPG
+364 LMNHSRETGIPVGPG

-390 CIGITNVDPIRHD
+390 CIGITNVDPIRHG

-411 PDRIDLPDAD
+411 PERLDLPDAD

-428 RHEVVEYL
+428 RHEVIEYL
-436 NERFG
+436 NERYG

-452 YLGAASALRDTARIF
+452 YLGAASALRDTARIY
-467 GVNAADMAVSKEL
+467 GVESADMAVSKEL
-480 KNVEDDSLSLEELRE
+480 KNVEDDSLPLEELRE
-495 QLASIDK
+495 QLASLDK

-517 QNLMR
+517 QSLMR
-522 GFGRHAAGVIVSGSP
+522 GFGRHAAGMIVAGVP

-542 PVERRGDSRC
+542 PVERRGDARC
-552 IAFDKRYCESM
+552 IAFDKRYCEAM

-574 TLDLLDIAKRYI
+574 TLDLLDSAKRYI

-623 GSMRKLLK
+623 GPMRKLLK
-631 DLGAGMEP
+631 DLGGGIEP
-639 MSFKTIV
+639 MSFKTVV

-659 GMLDDYVAV
+659 GMLDDYVSV
-668 AKGFMLP
+668 AKGFMAP
-675 HSIHPRLEDVTRE
+675 HSIHPRLEEVTRE

-725 MDKMKKIGTDFV
+725 MDKMKAIGSDFV
-737 ERAKAGWVTLLLKDG
+737 ERAQAGWVTLSLKNG
-752 STLEVHKRAILDC
+752 GTVEVHKHAKLDC
-765 PDGKRRNYIEAI
+765 SDGKRRSYSEAI
-777 NDGTDYIEVVSEQ
+777 SDGIDYVEIVSEQ
-790 EGISQDKAQE
+790 EGLSKEKAQE

-838 FFAASLTIL
+838 FFAAALTIL

-885 GRQVLYAPFSA
+885 GSQALYAPFSA
-896 LKGCSEIGSRAIM
+896 VKGCSENGCQAIM
-909 KAREKVGGKFESLA
+909 RAREKVGGKFESVA
-923 QFEEATEKRAVNSR
+923 QFDEAVEKRACNSR
-937 VREALQKVGAFASI
+937 VRESLHKVGAFASI
-951 EHGSLPATATERLR
+951 EPGSLPATDPERLR

-970 MGSLVID
+970 MGNLIID
-977 TVKASRQFEM
+977 AVKASRPFEM
-987 NPKRSAEINA
+987 NPKRSAEINV
-997 LMSRMAAE
+997 LMTRMAAE
-1005 MGLGDKLIRPSI
+1005 MGLGEELIRPTI

-1026 LDNANTN
+1026 LDNANGN
-1033 DDRSGC
+1033 DARTGY
-1039 FMESGYDTFKAQLLA
+1039 FMENGYDDFKAKLL
-1054 TGDLRMGDLY
+1054 TVGDLRMGDLY
-1064 VTGVCKKL
+1064 VTGVCKKV
-1072 KEKEK
+1072 KDKEK
-1077 DYTKDEVGKFTD
+1077 DYTKDEIGQFTD
-1089 FMLEEINLVRPTY
+1089 FMREEINLVRPTY
-1102 VLTCGSRATALFNN
+1102 ILTCGSRSTALFNN
-1116 KSKPSDLVGSKE
+1116 KSKPSDLIGRKE
-1128 YLPALDATIFYGFN
+1128 YFPELDATVFYGFN

-1155 MEAILADI
+1155 LEAILADI
-1163 AEALIASSPSFR
+1163 AETINK
-1175 AGI
+1175 

>member
-1 MKAMIV
+1 MKALMV
-7 RTDFSLGESTLKAEN
+7 RTDFSLGESALKAEN
-22 AVKIAKEA
+22 AVKIAREA

-40 MNIASVIPLQS
+40 MNIASVIPLQRA
-51 TAGNDIAVIC
+51 AGDDMAVIC

-71 TYEHRAKLAKESMR
+71 TYEHRAKLAKESKG

-90 KRGRNYSFT
+90 ERGRNYSFT

-112 ELMTAANTREQFYFV
+112 ELMTVANTREQFYFV
-127 PRISLEQLAAT
+127 PRLSLEQLVST

-164 SALITAGGKD
+164 SSLITAGGKD
-174 NFYCVVYPHPT
+174 NFYSVVYPHPT
-185 PFYDQINVRAMKAA
+185 PFYDQINVRAMKVAS
-199 NALKIEPVAFY
+199 ALKIEPVAFY
-210 PAYYESP
+210 PAYYESI

-223 DIAHMVINNIK
+223 DIAHMVTNNIK
-234 IDQQYRLRIPHQR
+234 IDQPHRLRIPHQR
-247 DNAVNGRSHLL
+247 DNAVNGRRHLL
-258 AALKSFSVRMN
+258 EALKAFSVRMDVPVTAA
-269 MPISSLMVST
+269 MAST
-279 TQDAI
+279 TQDSI
-284 INACKWRWHELSPS
+284 IEACTWRWHELPPA

-304 DEPATLMKLAVS
+304 DEPATLMKLAVA
-316 GLRKRLTTKEFGYIP
+316 GLRKRLTTKEFGYTP
-331 PASKHRAYVSR
+331 PASENRVYVER

-351 RLGFCGYFLMVHD
+351 RLGFCGYFLMVRD
-364 VMNHSRETGIPVGPG
+364 LMNHSRETGIPVGPG

-390 CIGITNVDPIRHD
+390 CIGITNVDPIRHG

-411 PDRIDLPDAD
+411 PERLDLPDAD

-428 RHEVVEYL
+428 RHEVIEYL
-436 NERFG
+436 NERYG

-452 YLGAASALRDTARIF
+452 YLGAASALRDTARIY
-467 GVNAADMAVSKEL
+467 GVESADMAVSKEL
-480 KNVEDDSLSLEELRE
+480 KNVEDDSLPLEELRE
-495 QLASIDK
+495 QLASLDK

-517 QNLMR
+517 QSLMR
-522 GFGRHAAGVIVSGSP
+522 GFGRHAAGMIVAGVP

-542 PVERRGDSRC
+542 PVERRGDARC
-552 IAFDKRYCESM
+552 IAFDKRYCEAM

-574 TLDLLDIAKRYI
+574 TLDLLDSAKRYI

-623 GSMRKLLK
+623 GLMRKLLK
-631 DLGAGMEP
+631 DLGGGIEP
-639 MSFKTIV
+639 MSFKTVV

-659 GMLDDYVAV
+659 GMLDDYVSV
-668 AKGFMLP
+668 AKGFMAP
-675 HSIHPRLEDVTRE
+675 HSIHPRLEEVTRE

-725 MDKMKKIGTDFV
+725 MDKMKAIGSDFV
-737 ERAKAGWVTLLLKDG
+737 ERAQAGWVTLSLKNG
-752 STLEVHKRAILDC
+752 GTVEVHKHAKLDC
-765 PDGKRRNYIEAI
+765 SDGKRRSYSEAI
-777 NDGTDYIEVVSEQ
+777 SDGIDYVEIVSEQ
-790 EGISQDKAQE
+790 EGLSKEKAQE

-838 FFAASLTIL
+838 FFAAALTIL

-885 GRQVLYAPFSA
+885 GSQALYAPFSA
-896 LKGCSEIGSRAIM
+896 VKGCSENGCQAIM
-909 KAREKVGGKFESLA
+909 RAREKVGGKFESVA
-923 QFEEATEKRAVNSR
+923 QFDEAVEKRACNSR
-937 VREALQKVGAFASI
+937 VRESLHKVGAFASI
-951 EHGSLPATATERLR
+951 EPGSLPATDPERLR

-970 MGSLVID
+970 MGNLIID
-977 TVKASRQFEM
+977 AVKASRPFEM
-987 NPKRSAEINA
+987 NPKRSAEINV
-997 LMSRMAAE
+997 LMTRMAAE
-1005 MGLGDKLIRPSI
+1005 MGLGEELIRPTI

-1026 LDNANTN
+1026 LDNANGN
-1033 DDRSGC
+1033 DARTGY
-1039 FMESGYDTFKAQLLA
+1039 FMENGYDDFKAKLL
-1054 TGDLRMGDLY
+1054 TVGDLRMGDLY
-1064 VTGVCKKL
+1064 VTGVCKKV
-1072 KEKEK
+1072 KDKEK
-1077 DYTKDEVGKFTD
+1077 DYTKDEIGQFTD
-1089 FMLEEINLVRPTY
+1089 FMREEINLVRPTY
-1102 VLTCGSRATALFNN
+1102 ILTCGSRSTALFNN
-1116 KSKPSDLVGSKE
+1116 KSKPSDLIGRKE
-1128 YLPALDATIFYGFN
+1128 YFPELDATVFYGFN

-1155 MEAILADI
+1155 LEAILADI
-1163 AEALIASSPSFR
+1163 AETINK
-1175 AGI
+1175 

>member
-1 MKAMIV
+1 MKALMV
-7 RTDFSLGESTLKAEN
+7 RTDFSLGESALKAEN
-22 AVKIAKEA
+22 AVKIAREA

-40 MNIASVIPLQS
+40 MNIASVIPLQRA
-51 TAGNDIAVIC
+51 AGDDMAVIC

-90 KRGRNYSFT
+90 ERGRNYSFT

-112 ELMTAANTREQFYFV
+112 ELMTVANTREQFYFV
-127 PRISLEQLAAT
+127 PRLSLEQLVST

-164 SALITAGGKD
+164 SSLITAGGKD
-174 NFYCVVYPHPT
+174 NFYSVVYPHPT
-185 PFYDQINVRAMKAA
+185 PFYDQINVRAMKVAS
-199 NALKIEPVAFY
+199 ALKIEPVAFY
-210 PAYYESP
+210 PAYYESI

-223 DIAHMVINNIK
+223 DIAHMVTNNIK
-234 IDQQYRLRIPHQR
+234 IDQPHRLRIPHQR
-247 DNAVNGRSHLL
+247 DNAINGRRHLL
-258 AALKSFSVRMN
+258 EALKAFSVRMDVPVTAA
-269 MPISSLMVST
+269 MAST
-279 TQDAI
+279 TQDSI
-284 INACKWRWHELSPS
+284 IDACTWRWHELPPA

-304 DEPATLMKLAVS
+304 DEPATLMKLAVA
-316 GLRKRLTTKEFGYIP
+316 GLRKRLTTKEFGYTP
-331 PASKHRAYVSR
+331 PASENRVYVER

-351 RLGFCGYFLMVHD
+351 RLGFCGYFLMVRD
-364 VMNHSRETGIPVGPG
+364 LMNHSRETGIPVGPG

-390 CIGITNVDPIRHD
+390 CIGITNVDPIRHG

-411 PDRIDLPDAD
+411 PERLDLPDAD

-428 RHEVVEYL
+428 RHEVIEYL
-436 NERFG
+436 NERYG

-452 YLGAASALRDTARIF
+452 YLGAASALRDTARIY
-467 GVNAADMAVSKEL
+467 GVESADMEVSKEL
-480 KNVEDDSLSLEELRE
+480 KNVEDDSLPLEELRE
-495 QLASIDK
+495 QLASLDK

-517 QNLMR
+517 QSLMR
-522 GFGRHAAGVIVSGSP
+522 GFGRHAAGMIVAGVP

-542 PVERRGDSRC
+542 PVERRGDARC
-552 IAFDKRYCESM
+552 IAFDKRYCEAM

-574 TLDLLDIAKRYI
+574 TLDLLDSAKRYI

-623 GSMRKLLK
+623 GPMRKLLK
-631 DLGAGMEP
+631 DLGGGIEP
-639 MSFKTIV
+639 MSFKTVV

-659 GMLDDYVAV
+659 GMLDDYVSV
-668 AKGFMLP
+668 AKGFMAP
-675 HSIHPRLEDVTRE
+675 HSIHPRLEEVTRE

-725 MDKMKKIGTDFV
+725 MDKMKAIGSDFV
-737 ERAKAGWVTLLLKDG
+737 ERAQAGWVTLSLKNG
-752 STLEVHKRAILDC
+752 GTVEVHKHAKLDC
-765 PDGKRRNYIEAI
+765 SDGKRRSYSEAI
-777 NDGTDYIEVVSEQ
+777 SDGIDYVEIVSEQ
-790 EGISQDKAQE
+790 EGLSKEKAQE

-838 FFAASLTIL
+838 FFAAALTIL

-885 GRQVLYAPFSA
+885 GSQALYAPFSA
-896 LKGCSEIGSRAIM
+896 VKGCSENGCQAIM
-909 KAREKVGGKFESLA
+909 RAREKVGGKFESVA
-923 QFEEATEKRAVNSR
+923 QFDEAVEKRACNSR
-937 VREALQKVGAFASI
+937 VRESLHKVGAFASI
-951 EHGSLPATATERLR
+951 EPGSLPATDPERLR

-970 MGSLVID
+970 MGNLIID
-977 TVKASRQFEM
+977 AVKASRPFEM
-987 NPKRSAEINA
+987 NPKRSAEINV
-997 LMSRMAAE
+997 LMTRMAAE
-1005 MGLGDKLIRPSI
+1005 MGLGEELIRPTI

-1026 LDNANTN
+1026 LDNANGN
-1033 DDRSGC
+1033 DARTGY
-1039 FMESGYDTFKAQLLA
+1039 FMENGYDDFKAKLL
-1054 TGDLRMGDLY
+1054 TVGDLRMGDLY
-1064 VTGVCKKL
+1064 VTGVCKKV
-1072 KEKEK
+1072 KDKEK
-1077 DYTKDEVGKFTD
+1077 DYTKDEIGQFTD
-1089 FMLEEINLVRPTY
+1089 FMREEINLVRPTY
-1102 VLTCGSRATALFNN
+1102 ILTCGSRSTALFNN
-1116 KSKPSDLVGSKE
+1116 KSKPSDLIGRKE
-1128 YLPALDATIFYGFN
+1128 YFPELDATVFYGFN

-1155 MEAILADI
+1155 LEAILADI
-1163 AEALIASSPSFR
+1163 AETINK
-1175 AGI
+1175 

>member
-1 MKAMIV
+1 MKALMV
-7 RTDFSLGESTLKAEN
+7 RTDFSLGESALKAEN
-22 AVKIAKEA
+22 AVKIAREA

-40 MNIASVIPLQS
+40 MNIASVIPLQRA
-51 TAGNDIAVIC
+51 AGDDMAVIC

-85 CMESL
+85 CMESSE
-90 KRGRNYSFT
+90 RGRNYSFT

-112 ELMTAANTREQFYFV
+112 ELMTVANTREQFYFV
-127 PRISLEQLAAT
+127 PRLSLEQLVST

-164 SALITAGGKD
+164 SSLITAGGKD
-174 NFYCVVYPHPT
+174 NFYSVVYPHPT
-185 PFYDQINVRAMKAA
+185 PFYDQINVRAMKVAS
-199 NALKIEPVAFY
+199 ALKIEPVAFY
-210 PAYYESP
+210 PAYYESI

-223 DIAHMVINNIK
+223 DIAHMVTNNIK
-234 IDQQYRLRIPHQR
+234 IDQPHRLRIPHQR
-247 DNAVNGRSHLL
+247 DNAVNCRRHLL
-258 AALKSFSVRMN
+258 EALKAFSVRMDVPVTAA
-269 MPISSLMVST
+269 MAST
-279 TQDAI
+279 TQDTI
-284 INACKWRWHELSPS
+284 IDACTWRWHELPPA

-304 DEPATLMKLAVS
+304 DEPATLMKLAVA
-316 GLRKRLTTKEFGYIP
+316 GLRKRLTTKEFGYTP
-331 PASKHRAYVSR
+331 PASENRVYVER

-351 RLGFCGYFLMVHD
+351 RLGFCGYFLMVRD
-364 VMNHSRETGIPVGPG
+364 LMNHSRETGIPVGPG

-390 CIGITNVDPIRHD
+390 CIGITNVDPIRHG

-411 PDRIDLPDAD
+411 PERLDLPDAD

-428 RHEVVEYL
+428 RHEVIEYL
-436 NERFG
+436 NERYG

-452 YLGAASALRDTARIF
+452 YLGAASALRDTARIY
-467 GVNAADMAVSKEL
+467 GVESADMAVSKEL
-480 KNVEDDSLSLEELRE
+480 KNVEDDSLPLEELRE
-495 QLASIDK
+495 QLASLDK

-517 QNLMR
+517 QSLMR
-522 GFGRHAAGVIVSGSP
+522 GFGRHAAGMIVAGVP

-542 PVERRGDSRC
+542 PVERRGDARC
-552 IAFDKRYCESM
+552 IAFDKRYCEAM

-574 TLDLLDIAKRYI
+574 TLDLLDSAKRYI

-623 GSMRKLLK
+623 GPMRKLLK
-631 DLGAGMEP
+631 DLGGGIEP
-639 MSFKTIV
+639 MSFKTVV

-659 GMLDDYVAV
+659 GMLDDYVSV
-668 AKGFMLP
+668 AKGFMAP
-675 HSIHPRLEDVTRE
+675 HSIHPRLEEVTRE

-725 MDKMKKIGTDFV
+725 MDKMKAIGSDFV
-737 ERAKAGWVTLLLKDG
+737 ERAQAGWVTLSLKNG
-752 STLEVHKRAILDC
+752 GTVEVHKHAKLDC
-765 PDGKRRNYIEAI
+765 SDGKRRSYSEAI
-777 NDGTDYIEVVSEQ
+777 SDGIDYVEIVSEQ
-790 EGISQDKAQE
+790 EGLSKEKAQE

-838 FFAASLTIL
+838 FFAAALTIL

-885 GRQVLYAPFSA
+885 GSQALYAPFSA
-896 LKGCSEIGSRAIM
+896 VKGCSENGCQAIM
-909 KAREKVGGKFESLA
+909 RAREKVGGKFESVA
-923 QFEEATEKRAVNSR
+923 QFDEAVEKRACNSR
-937 VREALQKVGAFASI
+937 VRESLHKVGAFASI
-951 EHGSLPATATERLR
+951 EPGSLPATDPERLR

-970 MGSLVID
+970 MGNLIID
-977 TVKASRQFEM
+977 AVKASRPFEM
-987 NPKRSAEINA
+987 NPKRSAEINV
-997 LMSRMAAE
+997 LMTRMAAE
-1005 MGLGDKLIRPSI
+1005 MGLGEELIRPTI

-1026 LDNANTN
+1026 LDNANGN
-1033 DDRSGC
+1033 DARTGY
-1039 FMESGYDTFKAQLLA
+1039 FMENGYDDFKAKLL
-1054 TGDLRMGDLY
+1054 TVGDLRMGDLY
-1064 VTGVCKKL
+1064 VTGVCKKV
-1072 KEKEK
+1072 KDKEK
-1077 DYTKDEVGKFTD
+1077 DYTKDEIGQFTD
-1089 FMLEEINLVRPTY
+1089 FMREEINLVRPTY
-1102 VLTCGSRATALFNN
+1102 ILTCGSRSTALFNN
-1116 KSKPSDLVGSKE
+1116 KSKPSDLIGRKE
-1128 YLPALDATIFYGFN
+1128 YFPELDATVFYGFN

-1155 MEAILADI
+1155 LEAILADI
-1163 AEALIASSPSFR
+1163 AETINK
-1175 AGI
+1175 